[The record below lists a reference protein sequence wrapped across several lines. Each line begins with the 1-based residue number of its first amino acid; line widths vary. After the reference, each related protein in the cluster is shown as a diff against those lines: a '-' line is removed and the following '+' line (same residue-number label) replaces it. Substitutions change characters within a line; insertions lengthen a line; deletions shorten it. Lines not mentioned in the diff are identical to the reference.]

1 MKTQNPR
8 NHNIHAKI
16 ASEGYCCIWGY
27 LKLCEVRGQKPADM
41 MPFLGLSRLTFYH
54 HKRKLD
60 NGVYSCERKPDC
72 LADTIEELSGNPPS
86 GGGSGEADNPDLGSP
101 KGKASKGA

>member
-27 LKLCEVRGQKPADM
+27 LKLCEVRGQKPSDM

-72 LADTIEELSGNPPS
+72 LREAIEQISINPTPGS
-86 GGGSGEADNPDLGSP
+86 GGDKADASNLG
-101 KGKASKGA
+101 ASERKTP